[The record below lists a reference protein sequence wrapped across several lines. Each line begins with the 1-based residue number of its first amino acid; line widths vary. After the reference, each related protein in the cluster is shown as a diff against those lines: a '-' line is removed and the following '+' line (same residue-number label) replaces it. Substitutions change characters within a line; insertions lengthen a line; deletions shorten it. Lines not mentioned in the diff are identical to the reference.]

1 MEKKAFS
8 ILLIIVSVTLII
20 GLMPVHGEEK
30 IYESVVRF
38 HVLANSDS
46 EEDQANK
53 LKVRDA
59 VVALTGEL
67 LSGAVTRDDAVA
79 VLEKNKELIC
89 DTARMTLAEV
99 GSHDDVTIK
108 IGEEYYPTRDY
119 EDVAFPAGKYL
130 SVRLCIGKAEG
141 KNWWCV
147 LFPPICLSA
156 ATADTAV
163 SKSNRLEEAFIAAG
177 LTPDE
182 YRIIT
187 ESKNC
192 DSRYRI
198 RFKILEI
205 IGEAAKNVQSG
216 KTKK

>member
-30 IYESVVRF
+30 IYGSVVRF

-89 DTARMTLAEV
+89 DTARMALAEV

-119 EDVAFPAGKYL
+119 EDVAFPAGNYL

-187 ESKNC
+187 ESKKC
-192 DSRYRI
+192 DSRYRV

-205 IGEAAKNVQSG
+205 IGEAVKKVQSG
-216 KTKK
+216 KAKK